1 MSEISQAAIK
11 PLRILLVEDHVDTVR
26 VLAAILTRDGHTV
39 HTASTLAEASALCGA
54 HAMDL
59 IITDIEL
66 PDGFAYDLISHGKPC
81 NGVKAIV
88 VSGHGMQEHIDRSR
102 EAGFITHLVKPIRLD
117 QLRSAI
123 QLAVAS

>member
-1 MSEISQAAIK
+1 MQNAIK
-11 PLRILLVEDHVDTVR
+11 PLRILLVEDHADTVR
-26 VLAAILTRDGHTV
+26 VLATILSRDGHTV
-39 HTASTLAEASALCGA
+39 HSASTLSEAAQACSA
-54 HAMDL
+54 HAIDL

-88 VSGHGMQEHIDRSR
+88 VSGHGMQEHLDRSR

-117 QLRSAI
+117 QLRAAI
-123 QLAVAS
+123 ELAVAS